1 MDTIT
6 KKAIDARTRE
16 FKEKLAKLT
25 YEKIKQV
32 LVPSPTPLK
41 GYPANEEVTISIDES
56 VNEALKA
63 GKGKGLTDIDYVGD
77 RRLTQK
83 IEKMFKIKIK
93 QTGKTT
99 ADVTGEKK
107 DILNFLQKHYY
118 YDNLDVME
126 LHPEI
131 VEAIEEESDSKEF
144 QQELDLIANMI
155 KKGEHERLAKMI
167 KRTKALKGG
176 GGWNMAQKPSKKQ
189 KDQYNKMVGDHKKKH
204 RALYAR

>member
-41 GYPANEEVTISIDES
+41 GYPANEEVE
-56 VNEALKA
+56 V
-63 GKGKGLTDIDYVGD
+63 
-77 RRLTQK
+77 
-83 IEKMFKIKIK
+83 
-93 QTGKTT
+93 
-99 ADVTGEKK
+99 
-107 DILNFLQKHYY
+107 
-118 YDNLDVME
+118 
-126 LHPEI
+126 
-131 VEAIEEESDSKEF
+131 IEEESDSKEF

-167 KRTKALKGG
+167 KRNKVLKGG

-189 KDQYNKMVGDHKKKH
+189 KDQYNKMVRDHMKKH
-204 RALYAR
+204 RALYAQ